1 MKHRWQHQRSFLA
14 RADGQRR
21 WDQAY
26 QCLLQWTRETHPQE
40 EDHVCRSI
48 RPGIDPSPAASSDD

>member
-1 MKHRWQHQRSFLA
+1 MKHQWQVQRFFLA

-26 QCLLQWTRETHPQE
+26 QCLLQWTRETHSQE
-40 EDHVCRSI
+40 EDHGRRAI
-48 RPGIDPSPAASSDD
+48 RPGIDPSPAASPDD